1 LSGAKIKKM
10 KILIEGK
17 NIKLTGALKDYI
29 NDKFSRLR
37 KHYEHILK
45 EHDIR
50 VKLSTAKNP
59 RITNNNI
66 TEVTIFLDGK
76 IIRSEHA
83 SEDMYASIDLVSDKL
98 ERQLHKYKDK
108 VYRSQQHKERP
119 SPNPEM
125 TGILLESNNNKNSKH
140 SYEGKIIKSKKFRL
154 HPLTPEEATVQ
165 LDLIS
170 HDFYVFISSK
180 TNQINIIYRRKDG
193 DYGLIEPVM

>member
-1 LSGAKIKKM
+1 M

-17 NIKLTGALKDYI
+17 NIELTSALKDYI

-59 RITNNNI
+59 RITNNSI

-108 VYRSQQHKERP
+108 VYRSQQHKDRP

-125 TGILLESNNNKNSKH
+125 TGILLESNNNNKH

-170 HDFYVFISSK
+170 HDFYVFINSK
-180 TNQINIIYRRKDG
+180 TKQINTIYRRKDG
-193 DYGLIEPVM
+193 DYGLIEPVL

>member
-1 LSGAKIKKM
+1 M

-17 NIKLTGALKDYI
+17 NIELTGALKDYV

-50 VKLSTAKNP
+50 VKLSTGKNP

-66 TEVTIFLDGK
+66 TEVTIFLDGQ

-83 SEDMYASIDLVSDKL
+83 SEDMYASIDLVADKL

-108 VYRSQQHKERP
+108 VYRSQQHKGRP
-119 SPNPEM
+119 LPNPEM
-125 TGILLESNNNKNSKH
+125 TGVLLENNNNNKH

-154 HPLTPEEATVQ
+154 QPLTPEEATVQ

-170 HDFYVFISSK
+170 HDFYVFVNSN
-180 TNQINIIYRRKDG
+180 TNQTNTIYRRKDG
-193 DYGLIEPVM
+193 DYGLIEPTP

>member
-1 LSGAKIKKM
+1 M

-17 NIKLTGALKDYI
+17 NIELTSALKDYV

-37 KHYEHILK
+37 KHYEYIIK
-45 EHDIR
+45 DHDIR
-50 VKLSTAKNP
+50 VKLSIGKNP
-59 RITNNNI
+59 RITNDNI

-76 IIRSEHA
+76 IIRSEQA

-119 SPNPEM
+119 SPNPELFDV
-125 TGILLESNNNKNSKH
+125 LLENNSKQKSNH
-140 SYEGKIIKSKKFRL
+140 TDEGKIIKSKKFKL
-154 HPLTPEEATVQ
+154 QPLTPEEATVQ

-170 HDFYVFISSK
+170 HDFYVFINSTTSK
-180 TNQINIIYRRKDG
+180 INTIYRTKDG
-193 DYGLIEPVM
+193 DYGLIEPVL